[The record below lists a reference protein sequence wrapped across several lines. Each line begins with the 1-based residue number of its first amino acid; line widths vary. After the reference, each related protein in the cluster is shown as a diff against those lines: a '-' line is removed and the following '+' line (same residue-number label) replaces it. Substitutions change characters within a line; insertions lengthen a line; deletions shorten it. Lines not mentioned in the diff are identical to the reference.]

1 MCKELWMQKTE
12 QKMRTEF
19 FDGEI
24 KTACQQ
30 TCPTE
35 AIVFGNAMDQKSQ
48 VAERKKDI
56 RGYHQLEEL
65 NFQPGVTYLSKI
77 ERN

>member
-1 MCKELWMQKTE
+1 MVYYMEWGAQKA
-12 QKMRTEF
+12 F
-19 FDGEI
+19 
-24 KTACQQ
+24 
-30 TCPTE
+30 
-35 AIVFGNAMDQKSQ
+35 Q

-77 ERN
+77 ERKDIKFSLGFI

>member
-1 MCKELWMQKTE
+1 MQRIVDAKDRAKDE
-12 QKMRTEF
+12 NRVV

-48 VAERKKDI
+48 VAERKKI
-56 RGYHQLEEL
+56 FVVIT
-65 NFQPGVTYLSKI
+65 N
-77 ERN
+77 

>member
-1 MCKELWMQKTE
+1 
-12 QKMRTEF
+12 
-19 FDGEI
+19 
-24 KTACQQ
+24 
-30 TCPTE
+30 
-35 AIVFGNAMDQKSQ
+35 MDQKSQ